1 MLNNKQRFLHGIK
14 ILFKCLLIL
23 IILIFVIYDT
33 ILTIAFEKI
42 SLSKNDL
49 YKNTSFGENLQIH
62 MVDVGQGDGFILTIK
77 DKVIVVDTGPMIH
90 KFKMTKYLKSLGVKR
105 INTLI
110 VTHPHQ
116 DHFGGLDSILCNFK
130 VDNIYTT
137 DITSEVDTDLI
148 ELFHLYQY
156 NYIISK
162 YNLLNKYKKL
172 NSITNENGNPK
183 NFSVDGVTIKFLSP
197 KKTYKNFNNNSIVCK
212 IEYKDVS
219 MLFTGD
225 IEAAAEQDLV
235 DEYGD
240 ILDVDILKISHH
252 GSRTSS
258 TEEFINATSP
268 EIGLISC
275 ECNNSFWHPHKSV
288 SERLEDKNI
297 KLYRTDENG
306 SVILST
312 DGHSI
317 EIDKNEGDYKCGA
330 EISMQN

>member
-1 MLNNKQRFLHGIK
+1 MLNNKQRFLRGIK
-14 ILFKCLLIL
+14 IFFKCLLIF
-23 IILIFVIYDT
+23 IVLIFVIYDT

-49 YKNTSFGENLQIH
+49 YKNNSFGEDLQIH

-77 DKVIVVDTGPMIH
+77 DKVIVIDTGPMIH
-90 KFKMTKYLKSLGVKR
+90 KFKMTNYLKSLGVKR

-130 VDNIYTT
+130 VDKIYTT

-172 NSITNENGNPK
+172 HSITNENGNPK
-183 NFSVDGVTIKFLSP
+183 KISVDGVTIKFLSP
-197 KKTYKNFNNNSIVCK
+197 KKTYENFNNNSIVCK
-212 IEYKDVS
+212 IQYKDVS

-225 IEAAAEQDLV
+225 IEAEAEQDLV
-235 DEYGD
+235 NEYGD

-252 GSRTSS
+252 GSHTSS
-258 TEEFINATSP
+258 TEEFIDATSP

-275 ECNNSFWHPHKSV
+275 EFDNGFWHPHKSV
-288 SERLEDKNI
+288 SELLEDRNI
-297 KLYRTDENG
+297 RLYRTDENG

-317 EIDKNEGDYKCGA
+317 EINKAEGDYKCGT